1 MEIKEVKN
9 KWQKTSPI
17 REEIKTIYDYVI
29 WSESNGFTLDTKTI
43 KDSLEKIIAIC
54 EERGKY

>member
-1 MEIKEVKN
+1 MEIKNVQN
-9 KWQKTSPI
+9 KWQKISPV

-29 WSESNGFTLDTKTI
+29 KSESNGFTLDTGTVK
-43 KDSLEKIIAIC
+43 KSLEKIIAIC